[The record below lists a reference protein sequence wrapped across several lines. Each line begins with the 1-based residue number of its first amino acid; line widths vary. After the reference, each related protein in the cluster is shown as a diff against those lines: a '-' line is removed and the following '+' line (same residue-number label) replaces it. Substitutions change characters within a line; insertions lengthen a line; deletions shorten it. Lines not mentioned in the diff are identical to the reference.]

1 MISLKGLIL
10 AGGNGTRMRPLT
22 HTVNKH
28 MLPVANLPV
37 LFYGLKKME
46 AAGIKSVGVILGPF
60 QEGIRDSV
68 GNGSQF
74 GIEVTYISQ
83 GPPRGLADAVRCARS
98 FLGDDD
104 FVMYLGDNL
113 LEGGLEPFVSR
124 FHRTRADAVVAVT
137 RVVNPTLYGVIELD
151 GDQILSI
158 EEKPLTP
165 RSNLAIVGIYVFSP
179 KIHEVIFSLK
189 PSGRGE
195 LEITDAL
202 RVLHQSHRR
211 VVVQPLEGWWKDT
224 GRPADLLTANDLELG
239 GLSAGGVSNLAR
251 VSEGATLQ
259 GRVTV
264 GPETVIEAGAA
275 VYGPVVLGRGVRVGK
290 GTHIGPGTAIGDHAQ
305 LEGCTIGRSIVMEV
319 ARIVGP
325 VKIRDS
331 LIGRRVQIL
340 AEKPGE
346 SEMEFLLGDDS
357 VVRIRPSDQ

>member
-1 MISLKGLIL
+1 
-10 AGGNGTRMRPLT
+10 
-22 HTVNKH
+22 
-28 MLPVANLPV
+28 
-37 LFYGLKKME
+37 
-46 AAGIKSVGVILGPF
+46 
-60 QEGIRDSV
+60 
-68 GNGSQF
+68 
-74 GIEVTYISQ
+74 
-83 GPPRGLADAVRCARS
+83 
-98 FLGDDD
+98 
-104 FVMYLGDNL
+104 MYLGDNL